1 MWLFAGFHI
10 NIFIESPSNVRYIW
24 CFILILSLISYNVTF
39 SFGYFGIGI
48 MVQISFPGIAPG
60 IHPCRKEK
68 ALCHALKSINRFLLD
83 LPQTFLVILI
93 TISNDVS
100 KYQWPTG
107 NDCSEWKTQQL
118 MSVCC
123 IFFFTFLSFTRSYVL
138 RFAHL
143 SFQLSFPV
151 RLCLTRSLGHSAPQ
165 SEDEVAEWLTPWT
178 ANPMSSTRVGSNP
191 ILFFFIY

>member
-1 MWLFAGFHI
+1 M
-10 NIFIESPSNVRYIW
+10 FIESPSNVRYIW

-83 LPQTFLVILI
+83 LPQTFIVILI

-123 IFFFTFLSFTRSYVL
+123 IFFLLSLALHDPTYWDLRTCLSNCHFLFVC
-138 RFAHL
+138 
-143 SFQLSFPV
+143 V
-151 RLCLTRSLGHSAPQ
+151 SLGHSA
-165 SEDEVAEWLTPWT
+165 
-178 ANPMSSTRVGSNP
+178 TRHLKARIRWPSG
-191 ILFFFIY
+191 